1 MRQPCSVLC
10 VGERIDPIW
19 WLISTPAVTA
29 SGPATI
35 CAHTYVELNCKGFVR
50 SPMNVS
56 AESRDMSCVVHCDV
70 GPVTVRLGAGSVE
83 VDPNFRLYM
92 VTRLANPT
100 YLPEAST
107 MVNVVNFTITRQVR
121 LHLPSASSPISPNQR
136 QSSKPSLPFRPE
148 QCVWMGFAS
157 VRVSCWNVGN
167 FVHPV
172 TCSCDNEALP
182 RALSSSRMVCLATHM
197 LACCVL
203 IL

>member
-1 MRQPCSVLC
+1 MVVHQHTCGHCFWARHDMRPYVC
-10 VGERIDPIW
+10 R
-19 WLISTPAVTA
+19 
-29 SGPATI
+29 
-35 CAHTYVELNCKGFVR
+35 AHLQSFVC

-121 LHLPSASSPISPNQR
+121 LHLPSAPSPISAN
-136 QSSKPSLPFRPE
+136 
-148 QCVWMGFAS
+148 
-157 VRVSCWNVGN
+157 
-167 FVHPV
+167 
-172 TCSCDNEALP
+172 
-182 RALSSSRMVCLATHM
+182 
-197 LACCVL
+197 
-203 IL
+203 